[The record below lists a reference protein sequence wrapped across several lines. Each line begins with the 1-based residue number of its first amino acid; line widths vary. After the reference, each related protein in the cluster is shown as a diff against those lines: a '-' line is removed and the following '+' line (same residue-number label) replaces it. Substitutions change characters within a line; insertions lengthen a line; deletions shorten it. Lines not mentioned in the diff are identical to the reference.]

1 MIMASATLYTDGA
14 FNKETQGAAW
24 ASVVNQKAEDV
35 IESNKDLFPEFSL
48 LKVKLPVGDR
58 TIAVVKFNDVS
69 TQQNNGAE
77 LVSMLFGLRIALKDK
92 TVSTIYSDSQLIVD
106 YWSQGK
112 INSKT
117 KSKMDYNKLKIINEV
132 AELRRRFEYEGGHI
146 IKISGDSNPADLGYH
161 K

>member
-1 MIMASATLYTDGA
+1 
-14 FNKETQGAAW
+14 
-24 ASVVNQKAEDV
+24 
-35 IESNKDLFPEFSL
+35 
-48 LKVKLPVGDR
+48 
-58 TIAVVKFNDVS
+58 
-69 TQQNNGAE
+69 
-77 LVSMLFGLRIALKDK
+77 MLFGLRIALKDK